1 VRVVDYKTSDK
12 ALDPL
17 GKHLATLRTEDQDR
31 PAWLRVMHRG
41 KERRWI
47 DLQLP
52 LYRLALAEEFGL
64 DLTAAYFN
72 LPKAVGETGIAL
84 WDDPVGELQG
94 AAETCAAGV
103 AEAIL
108 REDFWPPVDHLSR
121 YDDHGNKLFHH
132 GISASVDETWIQAEV
147 DDE

>member
-1 VRVVDYKTSDK
+1 
-12 ALDPL
+12 
-17 GKHLATLRTEDQDR
+17 
-31 PAWLRVMHRG
+31 
-41 KERRWI
+41 
-47 DLQLP
+47 
-52 LYRLALAEEFGL
+52 
-64 DLTAAYFN
+64 
-72 LPKAVGETGIAL
+72 VGETGIAL